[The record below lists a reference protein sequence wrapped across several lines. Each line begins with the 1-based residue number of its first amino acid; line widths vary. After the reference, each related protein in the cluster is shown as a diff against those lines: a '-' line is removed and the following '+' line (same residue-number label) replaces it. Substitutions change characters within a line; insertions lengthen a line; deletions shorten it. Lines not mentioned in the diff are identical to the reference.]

1 MRFTGA
7 VRLGVLAATAVLT
20 WYITSQ
26 LLNLQLDENLR
37 NLVGFQ
43 DQEAIVT
50 SSSVPKHFKCGLVST
65 CPQNHFVFRV
75 ASGAASV
82 AGPSICFE
90 DTILMSS
97 VKNNVGRGLNIALLN
112 GVTGTL
118 LDTQTFDMWGGDVLA
133 LLRFL
138 RLIQDGTV
146 IIVATFDD
154 GATKMS
160 DEIRALFVS
169 LGSSS
174 IGQLAFRDN
183 WVFVGAKGIQ
193 GKSPFEQLAKH
204 NKNTNKYDGWPE
216 AVEMSGCLPARK
228 D

>member
-1 MRFTGA
+1 MVIQTS
-7 VRLGVLAATAVLT
+7 LHIGVSA
-20 WYITSQ
+20 
-26 LLNLQLDENLR
+26 
-37 NLVGFQ
+37 G
-43 DQEAIVT
+43 
-50 SSSVPKHFKCGLVST
+50 SVPKHFKCGLIST
-65 CPQNHFVFRV
+65 CPLNHFVFRV
-75 ASGAASV
+75 VSGAASV
-82 AGPSICFE
+82 VGPSICFE
-90 DTILMSS
+90 DTILMNS

-118 LDTQTFDMWGGDVLA
+118 LDTQTFDMWGGGQTCGVLGILLSHIHVGTSLFHKDVLH

-216 AVEMSGCLPARK
+216 VVEMSGCLPARK

>member
-7 VRLGVLAATAVLT
+7 VRFGVLAATAVLT

-26 LLNLQLDENLR
+26 LLNLQLDENFR

-43 DQEAIVT
+43 DQEAIT
-50 SSSVPKHFKCGLVST
+50 SSSVPKHFKCGLIST
-65 CPQNHFVFRV
+65 CPLNHFVFRV
-75 ASGAASV
+75 VSGAASV
-82 AGPSICFE
+82 VGPSICFE
-90 DTILMSS
+90 DTILMNS

-118 LDTQTFDMWGGDVLA
+118 LDTQTFDMWGGDVLH

-216 AVEMSGCLPARK
+216 VVEMSGCLPARK